1 MQKYQSAK
9 ILKPKSKTEKE
20 EEKEKAEEEVSKC
33 TRRRANALQ
42 YSFQYSHQNFMQK
55 CHI

>member
-20 EEKEKAEEEVSKC
+20 EEEKAKEEVSKC
-33 TRRRANALQ
+33 TRRSSNALQ
-42 YSFQYSHQNFMQK
+42 YLFQYSLQNFMQK